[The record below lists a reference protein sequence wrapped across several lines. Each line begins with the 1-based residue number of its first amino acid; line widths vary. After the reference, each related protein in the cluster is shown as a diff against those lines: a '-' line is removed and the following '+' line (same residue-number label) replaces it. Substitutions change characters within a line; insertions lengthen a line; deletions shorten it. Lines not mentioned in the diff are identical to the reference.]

1 MNIQQSQRFFVKT
14 ASIAIAVTSLL
25 VTGSTLAAPRATTPP
40 KPTTTTPAA
49 SAGTIVDI
57 ASSNKSF
64 TTLVKALKAAGLVE
78 TLSGSGPFTV
88 FAPTNAAFAALPKA
102 TLQKLSK
109 PENKATLQKILT
121 YHVVSGE
128 VDSKSIKPGSVATVE
143 GSPVNIQVK
152 NGRVIV
158 GGAKVIKA
166 DIKASNGIIH
176 VIDKVIIPPDVKL

>member
-1 MNIQQSQRFFVKT
+1 MNMQQSRRLFAKT

-25 VTGSTLAAPRATTPP
+25 VSVPTLAAPRTTTSP
-40 KPTTTTPAA
+40 KPTTAAPAA

-88 FAPTNAAFAALPKA
+88 FAPTNAAFAALPKG
-102 TLQKLSK
+102 TLEKLLQ
-109 PENKATLQKILT
+109 PENKTTLQKILS
-121 YHVVSGE
+121 YHVVSGAI
-128 VDSKSIKPGSVATVE
+128 DSKSIKPGSVPTVE

-152 NGRVIV
+152 KGSVFV
-158 GGAKVIKA
+158 GGARVTKA

-176 VIDKVIIPPDVKL
+176 VINKVILPPDVKL